1 MSADTV
7 EEERVGQLCDGP
19 RHWLHSSFAHPVP
32 MGLPRADELLL
43 VSKNSQSIARQ
54 VYEMVVTALAA
65 WSACLSSATLARWSQ
80 PSG

>member
-54 VYEMVVTALAA
+54 V
-65 WSACLSSATLARWSQ
+65 
-80 PSG
+80 